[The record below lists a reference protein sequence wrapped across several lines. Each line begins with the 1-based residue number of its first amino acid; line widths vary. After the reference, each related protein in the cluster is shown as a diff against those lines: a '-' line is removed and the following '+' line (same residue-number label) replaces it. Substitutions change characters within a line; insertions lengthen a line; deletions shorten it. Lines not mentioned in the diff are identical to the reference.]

1 MGSDTLNP
9 TRSWHMFD
17 AFQTDSR
24 ISSVDEPPGL
34 EHHWRA
40 STTHQIDGSNWW
52 TDTYLAAFAAA
63 AGFTVVTFDKQL
75 AARKNVRTHL
85 LK

>member
-1 MGSDTLNP
+1 
-9 TRSWHMFD
+9 MFD

-40 STTHQIDGSNWW
+40 ATTHQVDGSNWW